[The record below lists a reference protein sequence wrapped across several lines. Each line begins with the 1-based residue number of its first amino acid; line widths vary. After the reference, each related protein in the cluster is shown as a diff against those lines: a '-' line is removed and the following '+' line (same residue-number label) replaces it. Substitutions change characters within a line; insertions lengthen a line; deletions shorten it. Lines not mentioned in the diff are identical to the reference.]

1 LKKILFI
8 FYLLVSFSV
17 SSQEEKRLALV
28 IGNSNYEK
36 GELKNPVNDAR
47 LIASTLDSLDFDV
60 ILKENLATK
69 RDMTSAIREFGTKRS
84 EYDVAFI
91 YYAGHG
97 IQVDDENFL
106 LPTKE
111 VFEEE
116 FDVMDYGVSVQNIM
130 RYLKAQTNEV
140 NILVL
145 DACRDNPFES
155 SWNKTRSLK
164 GKGLAKIPP
173 PTGSLIAFSTDSGQ
187 TAPDGSG
194 ENSVYTSSLAKNIL
208 LENTSIDQVFR
219 NVRSEVLLATN
230 QLQRPVEATQ
240 LTGKAF
246 YLNVPNKLDL
256 ATRLE
261 AESKHEEAIAV
272 YQKLIEENA
281 KDSLN
286 LTFYLSYISLNYQVL
301 GQFDT
306 SISYANKAID
316 MNQYLHFPYYIS
328 SVSLYF
334 QDRFD
339 EAKRMIDQ
347 TETIA
352 KVRDLKGDVLFD
364 IYKHKGDVLQALGF
378 YDDSIKSYQKAYDI
392 NPKGDDLS
400 YKLALSFINNKE
412 LKKALDLLDE
422 REGFLIQLG
431 SLESELPQNKYYVK
445 FQIKTIRTKV
455 VEVLSNINLGT
466 SYNVKKANVALSD
479 VYAARSKIYGDSTFE
494 NFNYMISSTYMNK
507 ALELD
512 KTFDKYLLKA
522 DNMLMLFAGFT
533 DKEIAKWVLD
543 AYDDA
548 GDFLDENYSNELSDA
563 ELNQNLLKIYA
574 GYAQFGLITKNYK
587 NALKAINT
595 SLSLVPSADAYYK
608 KAFVLAQQESF
619 HESYAQITLAIESF
633 MKDPTQKIKKAVV
646 LNEIGFAELIE
657 FKSLFYKLFDLKLC
671 ESFFERELAF
681 VSKQK
686 LIDDEEKIRKI
697 INDYCE

>member
-1 LKKILFI
+1 MKKILFI
-8 FYLLVSFSV
+8 FYLLVSFSI

-28 IGNSNYEK
+28 IGNANYDK

-60 ILKENLATK
+60 ILKENIESQIDFK
-69 RDMTSAIREFGTKRS
+69 RAILEFGKKRPN
-84 EYDVAFI
+84 YDVAFV

-97 IQVDDENFL
+97 VQVSDENYL
-106 LPTKE
+106 LPTKVEFSSEDE
-111 VFEEE
+111 VEMF
-116 FDVMDYGVSVQNIM
+116 GVSVQDIM
-130 RYLKAQTNEV
+130 RYLKAQTDQV
-140 NILVL
+140 NILIL

-155 SWNKTRSLK
+155 NWNKTRSLK
-164 GKGLAKIPP
+164 GGGLAKIPP

-187 TAPDGSG
+187 TAPDGDG
-194 ENSVYTSSLAKNIL
+194 KNSIYTTSLSKNML
-208 LENTSIDQVFR
+208 LEDTSIDQVFR
-219 NVRSEVLLATN
+219 NVRSEVLVATN

-272 YQKLIEENA
+272 YQNLIEENA

-286 LTFYLSYISLNYQVL
+286 VSFYLSYVSLNYLVL
-301 GQFDT
+301 SQFDT
-306 SISYANKAID
+306 SISYANKAIE
-316 MNQYLHFPYYIS
+316 MKQYIHFPYYIS
-328 SVSLYF
+328 SVSLYY

-347 TETIA
+347 AETIA
-352 KVRDLKGDVLFD
+352 KVRDLKGDLLFN
-364 IYKHKGDVLQALGF
+364 IYKHKGDVLQALGL

-392 NPKGDDLS
+392 NPKGDDIS

-422 REGFLIQLG
+422 REDFLIQLG
-431 SLESELPQNKYYVK
+431 SLESELPQNKYYIK

-455 VEVLSNINLGT
+455 VEVLSNINLGS
-466 SYNVKKANVALSD
+466 SYNLKKANVALSD

-494 NFNYMISSTYMNK
+494 NFNYLISSDYMNK

-522 DNMLMLFAGFT
+522 DNFLMVFAGFT
-533 DKEIAKWVLD
+533 DKLIADLVVD

-548 GDFLDENYSNELSDA
+548 ANFLEENYSNELSDA

-574 GYAQFGLITKNYK
+574 GYAQLFLISKNYK
-587 NALKAINT
+587 SALKAINT

-619 HESYAQITLAIESF
+619 YESYAQITLAIESF

-657 FKSLFYKLFDLKLC
+657 FKSLFYKLFDLSLC

-697 INDYCE
+697 IDDYCE

>member
-1 LKKILFI
+1 MKKILFI
-8 FYLLVSFSV
+8 FSFLATISLF
-17 SSQEEKRLALV
+17 SQEEKRLALV
-28 IGNSNYEK
+28 IGNANYEK
-36 GELKNPVNDAR
+36 GPLLNPVNDAR
-47 LIASTLDSLDFDV
+47 LMASTLDSLDFDV
-60 ILKENLATK
+60 ILKENIESQIDFK
-69 RDMTSAIREFGTKRS
+69 RAILEFGKKRPK
-84 EYDVAFI
+84 YDIAFV

-97 IQVDDENFL
+97 VQVSDENYL
-106 LPTKE
+106 LPTKVEFSSEDE
-111 VFEEE
+111 VEMF
-116 FDVMDYGVSVQNIM
+116 GVSVQDIM

-155 SWNKTRSLK
+155 NWNKTRSLK

-219 NVRSEVLLATN
+219 NVRSEVLVATN

-256 ATRLE
+256 ASRLE
-261 AESKHEEAIAV
+261 VESKHEEAIAV
-272 YQKLIEENA
+272 YQNLIEENA

-286 LTFYLSYISLNYQVL
+286 VSFYLSYISLNYLML

-306 SISYANKAID
+306 SISYANKAIE
-316 MNQYLHFPYYIS
+316 MKQYLYFPYYIS

-352 KVRDLKGDVLFD
+352 KIRDMKESVLFD

-400 YKLALSFINNKE
+400 YKLALSFINNKMFQ
-412 LKKALDLLDE
+412 KALDLLDE
-422 REGFLIQLG
+422 REIFLIQLG
-431 SLESELPQNKYYVK
+431 SLESEIPQNKYYLK
-445 FQIKTIRTKV
+445 FQIETIRTKV
-455 VEVLSNINLGT
+455 VEVLSNINLG

-494 NFNYMISSTYMNK
+494 DFSWAISSTYMNK

-512 KTFDKYLLKA
+512 KTFDKYLLRA
-522 DNMLMLFAGFT
+522 DNTLMLFAGFR
-533 DKEIAKWVLD
+533 DKEIAKWVID
-543 AYDDA
+543 AYEDA
-548 GDFLDENYSNELSDA
+548 GDFLDENYSNEISDA

-574 GYAQFGLITKNYK
+574 GYAQFGLITKDYK
-587 NALKAINT
+587 NALKSINT

-633 MKDPTQKIKKAVV
+633 MKDPTQKIKKAIV

-657 FKSLFYKLFDLKLC
+657 FKSLFYKLFDLSLC
-671 ESFFERELAF
+671 ETFFERELAF

-686 LIDDEEKIRKI
+686 LIDDEKKIRKI
-697 INDYCE
+697 IDEYCE

>member
-1 LKKILFI
+1 LKKILLI
-8 FYLLVSFSV
+8 FCLLLSISLF
-17 SSQEEKRLALV
+17 SQEEKRLALV
-28 IGNSNYEK
+28 IGNANYEK

-60 ILKENLATK
+60 ILKENIESQIDFK
-69 RDMTSAIREFGTKRS
+69 RAILEFGKKRPK
-84 EYDVAFI
+84 YDIAFV

-97 IQVDDENFL
+97 VQVSDENYL
-106 LPTKE
+106 LPTKVEFSSEDE
-111 VFEEE
+111 VEMF
-116 FDVMDYGVSVQNIM
+116 GVSVQDIM

-155 SWNKTRSLK
+155 NWNKTRSLK

-219 NVRSEVLLATN
+219 NVRSEVLVATN

-256 ATRLE
+256 ASRLE
-261 AESKHEEAIAV
+261 VESKHEEAIAV
-272 YQKLIEENA
+272 YQNLIEENA

-286 LTFYLSYISLNYQVL
+286 VSFYLSYISLNYLML

-306 SISYANKAID
+306 SISYANKAIE
-316 MNQYLHFPYYIS
+316 MKQYLYFPYYIS

-352 KVRDLKGDVLFD
+352 KIRDMKESVLFD

-400 YKLALSFINNKE
+400 YKLALSFINNKMFQ
-412 LKKALDLLDE
+412 KALDLLDE
-422 REGFLIQLG
+422 REIFLIQLG
-431 SLESELPQNKYYVK
+431 SLESEIPQNKYYLK
-445 FQIKTIRTKV
+445 FQIETIRTKV
-455 VEVLSNINLGT
+455 VEVLSNINLG

-494 NFNYMISSTYMNK
+494 DFSWAISSTYMNK

-512 KTFDKYLLKA
+512 KTFDKYLLRA
-522 DNMLMLFAGFT
+522 DNTLMLFAGFR
-533 DKEIAKWVLD
+533 DKEIAKWVID
-543 AYDDA
+543 AYEDA
-548 GDFLDENYSNELSDA
+548 GDFLDENYSNEISDA

-574 GYAQFGLITKNYK
+574 GYAQFGLITKDYK
-587 NALKAINT
+587 NALKSINT

-633 MKDPTQKIKKAVV
+633 MKDPTQKIKKAIV

-657 FKSLFYKLFDLKLC
+657 FKSLFYKLFDLSLC
-671 ESFFERELAF
+671 ETFFERELAF

-686 LIDDEEKIRKI
+686 LIDDEKKIRKI
-697 INDYCE
+697 IDEYCE

>member
-1 LKKILFI
+1 MKKILFI
-8 FYLLVSFSV
+8 FCFLTSFSV
-17 SSQEEKRLALV
+17 ISQEEKRLALV
-28 IGNSNYEK
+28 IGNANYEK

-60 ILKENLATK
+60 ILKENLETK

-84 EYDVAFI
+84 EYDLAFI

-116 FDVMDYGVSVQNIM
+116 FDVIDYGVSVQNIM

-155 SWNKTRSLK
+155 NWNKTRSLK

-173 PTGSLIAFSTDSGQ
+173 PTGSLIAFSTNSGQ

-194 ENSVYTSSLAKNIL
+194 KNSVYTSSLAKNIL
-208 LENTSIDQVFR
+208 LENTSVDQVFR
-219 NVRSEVLLATN
+219 NVRSEVLVATN

-240 LTGKAF
+240 LTGKAV

-256 ATRLE
+256 ARRLE
-261 AESKHEEAIAV
+261 SESKHEEAIAV
-272 YQKLIEENA
+272 YQNLIEENV

-286 LTFYLSYISLNYQVL
+286 VTFYLSYISLNYLVL

-306 SISYANKAID
+306 SISYANKAIE
-316 MNQYLHFPYYIS
+316 MEQYLHIPYYIS

-347 TETIA
+347 TESIA
-352 KVRDLKGDVLFD
+352 KIRELKEDVMFD
-364 IYKHKGDVLQALGF
+364 IYKLKGDVLQALGL
-378 YDDSIKSYQKAYDI
+378 YNDSIKSYQKAYDI
-392 NPKGDDLS
+392 NANGDDLT

-412 LKKALDLLDE
+412 LEKALDLLDE
-422 REGFLIQLG
+422 REFFLIQLG
-431 SLESELPQNKYYVK
+431 SLESELPQNEYYLK
-445 FQIKTIRTKV
+445 FQIETIRTKV
-455 VEVLSNINLGT
+455 FEVLSNINLG

-479 VYAARSKIYGDSTFE
+479 VYAARSKIYGDSTFQ
-494 NFNYMISSTYMNK
+494 NFNWAISSTYMNM

-522 DNMLMLFAGFT
+522 DNTLMIFAGFT

-548 GDFLDENYSNELSDA
+548 GDFLKENYSNELSDV

-574 GYAQFGLITKNYK
+574 GYAQLFIISKNYK
-587 NALKAINT
+587 NALDAINT

-619 HESYAQITLAIESF
+619 HESYAHITLAIESF
-633 MKDPTQKIKKAVV
+633 MKNPTQKIKKAIV

-657 FKSLFYKLFDLKLC
+657 FKSLFYKLFDLSLC
-671 ESFFERELAF
+671 ETFFERELAF

-697 INDYCE
+697 IDEYCE

>member
-1 LKKILFI
+1 MSISLF
-8 FYLLVSFSV
+8 
-17 SSQEEKRLALV
+17 SQEEKRLALV
-28 IGNSNYEK
+28 IGNANYEK

-60 ILKENLATK
+60 ILKENIESQIDFK
-69 RDMTSAIREFGTKRS
+69 RAILEFGKKRPK
-84 EYDVAFI
+84 YDIAFV

-97 IQVDDENFL
+97 VQVSDENYL
-106 LPTKE
+106 LPTKVEFSSEDE
-111 VFEEE
+111 VEMF
-116 FDVMDYGVSVQNIM
+116 GVSVQDIM

-155 SWNKTRSLK
+155 NWNKTRSLK

-219 NVRSEVLLATN
+219 NVRSEVLVATN

-256 ATRLE
+256 ASRLE
-261 AESKHEEAIAV
+261 VESKHEEAIAV
-272 YQKLIEENA
+272 YQNLIEENA

-286 LTFYLSYISLNYQVL
+286 VSFYLSYISLNYLML

-306 SISYANKAID
+306 SISYANKAIE
-316 MNQYLHFPYYIS
+316 MKQYLYFPYYIS

-352 KVRDLKGDVLFD
+352 KIRDMKESVLFD

-378 YDDSIKSYQKAYDI
+378 YDDSIKSYQKA
-392 NPKGDDLS
+392 
-400 YKLALSFINNKE
+400 
-412 LKKALDLLDE
+412 LDLLDE
-422 REGFLIQLG
+422 REIFLIQLG
-431 SLESELPQNKYYVK
+431 SLESEIPQNKYYLK
-445 FQIKTIRTKV
+445 FQIETIRTKV
-455 VEVLSNINLGT
+455 VEVLSNINLG

-494 NFNYMISSTYMNK
+494 DFSWAISSTYMNK

-512 KTFDKYLLKA
+512 KTFDKYLLRA
-522 DNMLMLFAGFT
+522 DNTLMLFAGFR
-533 DKEIAKWVLD
+533 DKEIAKWVID
-543 AYDDA
+543 AYEDA
-548 GDFLDENYSNELSDA
+548 GDFLDENYSNEISDA

-574 GYAQFGLITKNYK
+574 GYAQFGLITKDYK
-587 NALKAINT
+587 NALKSINT

-633 MKDPTQKIKKAVV
+633 MKDPTQKIKKAIV

-657 FKSLFYKLFDLKLC
+657 FKSLFYKLFDLSLC
-671 ESFFERELAF
+671 ETFFERELAF

-686 LIDDEEKIRKI
+686 LIDDEKKIRKI
-697 INDYCE
+697 IDEYCE